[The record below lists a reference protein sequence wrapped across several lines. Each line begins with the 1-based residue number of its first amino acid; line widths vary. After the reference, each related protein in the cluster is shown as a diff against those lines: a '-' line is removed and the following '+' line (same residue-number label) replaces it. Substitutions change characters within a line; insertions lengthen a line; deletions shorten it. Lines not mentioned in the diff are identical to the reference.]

1 MLKLG
6 NSVAVD
12 IPIWLTLEMKSSQ
25 PSAPG
30 EDWVGDSPD
39 RIPIDNPRV
48 MGSSNLIY
56 IYIYYIYTMYVSVCL
71 FAVSVNHCRKWII
84 EKLIS
89 KMRLCQN
96 VMVLLQ
102 ST

>member
-1 MLKLG
+1 M
-6 NSVAVD
+6 AVD

-56 IYIYYIYTMYVSVCL
+56 IYIYLYNVCICLSVCGRGQ
-71 FAVSVNHCRKWII
+71 S
-84 EKLIS
+84 
-89 KMRLCQN
+89 
-96 VMVLLQ
+96 LQ
-102 ST
+102 EVDH